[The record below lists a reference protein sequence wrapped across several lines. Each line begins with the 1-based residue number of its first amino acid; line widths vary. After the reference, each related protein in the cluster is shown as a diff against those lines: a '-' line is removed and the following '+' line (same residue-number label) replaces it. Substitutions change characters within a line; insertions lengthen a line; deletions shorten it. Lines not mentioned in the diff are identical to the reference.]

1 MISQFFT
8 DPYPSTGTPMNI
20 FISGRLANK
29 PVFLKTQK
37 DKDMARIAL
46 DCEFVRE
53 VRRGEWQA
61 EQHTLPIVLFSWLVD
76 QIRDVAPGSVVLISC
91 HLSGTSYQPPDGSPA
106 KLGVQL
112 VGDRLWLPPPRKE
125 TAAP

>member
-1 MISQFFT
+1 
-8 DPYPSTGTPMNI
+8 
-20 FISGRLANK
+20 LANK
-29 PVFLKTQK
+29 PVFSKTAKDKDKDK

-46 DCEFVRE
+46 DCELVRE

-76 QIRDVAPGSVVLISC
+76 QIRDVAPGSLILVSC
-91 HLSGTSYQPPDGSPA
+91 HLSGTHYQPSDGPA

-112 VGDRLWLPPPRKE
+112 IGDRLWVPPARKE
-125 TAAP
+125 TASTP